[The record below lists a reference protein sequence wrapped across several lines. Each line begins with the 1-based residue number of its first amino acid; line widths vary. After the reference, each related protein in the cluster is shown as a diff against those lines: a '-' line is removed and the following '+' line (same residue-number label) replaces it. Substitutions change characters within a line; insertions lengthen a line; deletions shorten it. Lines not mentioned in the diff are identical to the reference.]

1 VGATTR
7 VASVRS
13 CQSLPPCPTELMLA
27 GSKTDPLLAKAEPI
41 SDSGRASMVTSLRRG
56 KKTPDNSNCTRR
68 EE

>member
-1 VGATTR
+1 
-7 VASVRS
+7 
-13 CQSLPPCPTELMLA
+13 MLA